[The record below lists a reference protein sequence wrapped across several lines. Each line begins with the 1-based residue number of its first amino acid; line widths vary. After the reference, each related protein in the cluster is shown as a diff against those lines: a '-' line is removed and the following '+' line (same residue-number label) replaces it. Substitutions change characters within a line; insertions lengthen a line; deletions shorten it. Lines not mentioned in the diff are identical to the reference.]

1 MEANVSLSREHR
13 PFVSRMPPPCLS
25 ARTDNIYNNWFVSKV
40 SFWLRPDVQDF
51 LLHVNRTHV
60 IYTERWG
67 DLLWQSS
74 ALQLFMDQG
83 KLWMFNDFA
92 YEHAS
97 FSKVPFPANPTWK
110 LARLQGL
117 NRTCLAYGGIA
128 LASQGGGSSSSSME
142 SSQDA
147 ARARLRTL
155 ASTPLCRHYRDGRYV
170 MRPCVVHDG
179 AAYVK
184 GGGPRTVTSYLLG
197 SVSTVQ
203 AGCGRSPTP
212 LWCNT
217 SASKALLDRV
227 THGGRGHTDRGYRQ
241 VQAGLGGLCCCHSER
256 TSRFVSAVSEVLGV
270 QVKGVSLHTL
280 RTAPRLVAE
289 KPKPNEQD

>member
-1 MEANVSLSREHR
+1 MQEEIAQPSQDYPCRADSHCPSRCKVDSR
-13 PFVSRMPPPCLS
+13 SVSRSLVDESNLHSTHICPRFTRALL
-25 ARTDNIYNNWFVSKV
+25 TDNIYNNWFVSKV

-67 DLLWQSS
+67 DLLWQSA
-74 ALQLFMDQG
+74 ALQLFMDQS
-83 KLWMFNDFA
+83 KLWMFKDFA

-97 FSKVPFPANPTWK
+97 FSTVPFPANPTWK

-128 LASQGGGSSSSSME
+128 LASQGGAHSSSSSSKD
-142 SSQDA
+142 SSQDEA
-147 ARARLRTL
+147 HARLRTL

-184 GGGPRTVTSYLLG
+184 GGGPRPVTSYLLG

-203 AGCGRSPTP
+203 AGCGRPPSP
-212 LWCNT
+212 LWCNA
-217 SASKALLDRV
+217 SAGATLCNTIEDKSDVDAMFPCSTQCLQGLK
-227 THGGRGHTDRGYRQ
+227 GRRPSP
-241 VQAGLGGLCCCHSER
+241 V
-256 TSRFVSAVSEVLGV
+256 V
-270 QVKGVSLHTL
+270 
-280 RTAPRLVAE
+280 
-289 KPKPNEQD
+289 

>member
-1 MEANVSLSREHR
+1 MH
-13 PFVSRMPPPCLS
+13 
-25 ARTDNIYNNWFVSKV
+25 ARSTFAWLWPDNIYNNWFVTKV

-51 LLHVNRTHV
+51 LLHVNRSHA

-67 DLLWQSS
+67 DLLWQSA
-74 ALQLFMDQG
+74 ALQLFLDQN
-83 KLWMFNDFA
+83 KLWMFKDFA
-92 YEHAS
+92 YEHAT
-97 FSKVPFPANPTWK
+97 FSPVPFPANPTWK

-128 LASQGGGSSSSSME
+128 LASQDEQHSSIST
-142 SSQDA
+142 SQEA
-147 ARARLRTL
+147 ARARLYTL

-179 AAYVK
+179 PAYVK
-184 GGGPRTVTSYLLG
+184 GGGSRTVTSYLLG

-203 AGCGRSPTP
+203 AGCDRSPSP
-212 LWCNT
+212 LWCNS
-217 SASKALLDRV
+217 SAGRRALLDKV

-256 TSRFVSAVSEVLGV
+256 SSRFASAISEVLGV
-270 QVKGVSLHTL
+270 KVKGVSLHTL
-280 RTAPRLVAE
+280 RTAPRPGPLAAISNLAKAE
-289 KPKPNEQD
+289 G